1 MSKLN
6 LIHIEECIA
15 DYDLF
20 LFDLWGVVVEGGET
34 YPGVVTAL
42 NELIKKKDVIFLSNA
57 PRPDF
62 IVARNLINWGILD
75 VTPEMVITS
84 GDVARQLIIDYKNT
98 PNKQVPKIFHLGA
111 DRNSDILIE
120 IEHVETHDIN
130 EADILL
136 LSVFRDENEDIH
148 EFDEFLKKAAKIP
161 NLLNICSNPDTTIP
175 RNGIVRYCP
184 GHFAQ
189 IIERHGGKVIYSGKP
204 EMPIYDLVFQRK
216 KEVVKDRILMIGDT
230 FETDILGANR
240 SGIHSALVLSGN
252 AENIHKMHQSL
263 SDKLAALSKHS
274 KNVGITPTFVTK
286 ITK

>member
-6 LIHIEECIA
+6 LIHIEECMA

-20 LFDLWGVVVEGGET
+20 LFDLWGVIIEGGET
-34 YPGVVTAL
+34 YPGVVTAI
-42 NELIKKKDVIFLSNA
+42 NNIIKKKDVIFLSNA

-62 IVARNLINWGILD
+62 IVARNLKNWGILD

-84 GDVARQLIIDYKNT
+84 GDVARQLITDYRKA
-98 PNKQVPKIFHLGA
+98 PHEQLPKIFHLGA

-120 IEHVETHDIN
+120 IEHIETSDIN

-136 LSVFRDENEDIH
+136 LSIFRDENEDIH
-148 EFDEFLKKAAKIP
+148 EFDKFLKKAAKIP
-161 NLLNICSNPDTTIP
+161 NLLTICSNPDTTIP

-184 GHFAQ
+184 GHFAE
-189 IIERHGGKVIYSGKP
+189 IIEQHGGKVIYSGKP
-204 EMPIYDLVFQRK
+204 ETPIYDLVFQRK
-216 KEVVKDRILMIGDT
+216 SELAKDRILMIGDT

-252 AENIHKMHQSL
+252 AENIHKMHEFL
-263 SDKLAALSKHS
+263 SDKLTALSAHS
-274 KNVGITPTFVTK
+274 KNIGIVPTFVTTIIK
-286 ITK
+286 